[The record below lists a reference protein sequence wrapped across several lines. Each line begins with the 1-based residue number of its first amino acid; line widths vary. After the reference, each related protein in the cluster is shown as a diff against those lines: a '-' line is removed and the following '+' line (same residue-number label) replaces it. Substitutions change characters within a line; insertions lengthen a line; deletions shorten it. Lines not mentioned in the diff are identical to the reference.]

1 MPSASTVASPIHRR
15 SFLGTSVA
23 SAVSAS
29 LAASGLP
36 KKVSAE
42 DLRSTA
48 VHPGAPTGAH
58 KPTYQGPNVI
68 LIRFGGGARRREAID
83 PAQRCY
89 SPYLLN
95 ELVPRGVLMPNM
107 QIGSDAETGHGQ
119 GTLNLLTGIYDKYQ
133 DVKQEF
139 LQERFEARVPTL
151 FEYLREAF
159 DVPSH
164 AALIINGEDRTQEEF
179 YTFSNHHLFGVNYRS
194 EVLSLFRFKEFLLK
208 QQLAG
213 ETNKLSEQEL
223 AGIQKRLAEMQ
234 ALDYRKNDEVA
245 ASGEIDQFWSRW
257 RSHYG
262 DSGYTCPRGDRL
274 LTELASR
281 ALRTLRPRLMMINY
295 NDCDY
300 VHWGNMAHYTT
311 AISIMDQGI
320 RRLVEQV
327 EADEFY
333 RDNTLFVI
341 APDCGRDDSRFAAVP
356 CQHHFNSPGARE
368 VFALFFGAGIDRGY
382 RFDKPTEQI
391 QVASTIGTAMGLETK
406 HAEAEVLSEVFA

>member
-1 MPSASTVASPIHRR
+1 MASPAQVNRR
-15 SFLGTSVA
+15 SFLAA
-23 SAVSAS
+23 SAAAS
-29 LAASGLP
+29 LAGTGLP
-36 KKVSAE
+36 GLGAAA
-42 DLRSTA
+42 DLAATGSTS
-48 VHPGAPTGAH
+48 GAQKAS
-58 KPTYQGPNVI
+58 YEGPNVI

-83 PAQRCY
+83 PDQRCY

-107 QIGSDAETGHGQ
+107 QIGSDTETGHGQ
-119 GTLNLLTGIYDKYQ
+119 GTLNLLTGVYDKYQ

-151 FEYLREAF
+151 FEYLRESYA
-159 DVPSH
+159 VPSH
-164 AALIINGEDRTQEEF
+164 QTLIINGEDRTQEEF

-194 EVLSLFRFKEFLLK
+194 EMLSLFRFKEYLLK

-213 ETNKLSEQEL
+213 HTEGTGQKFSEKEI
-223 AGIQKRLAEMQ
+223 AEMRKRLAEMQ
-234 ALDYRKNDEVA
+234 ALDYRKSEGAVA
-245 ASGEIDQFWSRW
+245 SPSIDQFWTKW

-333 RDNTLFVI
+333 RDNTVFVI
-341 APDCGRDDSRFAAVP
+341 APDCGRDDSRFASVP
-356 CQHHFNSPGARE
+356 CQHHFNTPGARE
-368 VFALFFGAGIDRGY
+368 VFALFFGKGIDRG
-382 RFDKPTEQI
+382 RIMDKPTEQI
-391 QVASTIGTAMGLETK
+391 QVASTLSQAMGIQAK
-406 HAEAEVLSEVFA
+406 HAQGQVLSEVFA